1 MKRLFLFAAYD
12 QSGQVGEALLWYVR
26 SLAGSGDVV
35 LVADSDIRPSDLEC
49 LLPYCLHCE
58 AERHEEYD
66 FGSYKRA
73 FAWALSNLDLSS
85 YDYLYL
91 VNDSV
96 YGPLHDLSAY
106 LHRMEAMS
114 VPAFSLVVNPHRRHP
129 HMQSWFIG
137 LDRCVF
143 LQPWFAG
150 FLASVSKED
159 DKNDI
164 CVKYETGLSDL
175 MTEMCVPYKGLF
187 EISGK
192 KIYNSVRKLYRCG
205 LPFVKKSAFTRHNG
219 SLGGQ
224 LKYVISHLEQDVRTT
239 ILDDAKRVYGEDYVD
254 WLLTSNPFKVT
265 VRYLGYLV
273 RKL

>member
-12 QSGQVGEALLWYVR
+12 QSGQVGETLLWYVR

-35 LVADSDIRPSDLEC
+35 LVADSDVEPSELDC
-49 LLPYCLHCE
+49 LMPYCLHCE

-73 FAWALSNLDLSS
+73 FAWALSNLELSS

-96 YGPLHDLSAY
+96 YGPLHDLSEY
-106 LHRMEAMS
+106 LQRMEAMS

-175 MTEMCVPYKGLF
+175 MTEMCVQYKGLY

-192 KIYNSVRKLYRCG
+192 KIYNCVGKLYRCG

-224 LKYVISHLEQDVRTT
+224 LKHVISHLEPYVRTL
-239 ILDDAKRVYGEDYVD
+239 ILNDARRVYGEDYVD
-254 WLLTSNPFKVT
+254 WLLTYNPFKVAF
-265 VRYLGYLV
+265 RYLGYLI